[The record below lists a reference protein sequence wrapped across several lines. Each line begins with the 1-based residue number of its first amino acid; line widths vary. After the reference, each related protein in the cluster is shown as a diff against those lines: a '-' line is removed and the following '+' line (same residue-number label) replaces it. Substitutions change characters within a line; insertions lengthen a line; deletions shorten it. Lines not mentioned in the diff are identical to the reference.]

1 MREYLKNKNV
11 QESVVVFLL
20 GVALGAYSL
29 ISFYTARVQT
39 KWIMSPYLFPLL
51 LSAFAVLL
59 SVSLFAEG
67 RYEVSR
73 DRDGETPAKSAPLSY
88 KNVLIVVLMGVAYY
102 VLISLIHFIP
112 ASMVFL
118 AAMIWFLGERRWWM
132 IAAVA
137 IAMPLIL
144 YALFGLGLNVRLP

>member
-1 MREYLKNKNV
+1 MREYLKNKTV
-11 QESVVVFLL
+11 QESIAVFLL
-20 GVALGAYSL
+20 GLALGAYSL

-51 LSAFAVLL
+51 LSVFAILL
-59 SVSLFAEG
+59 SVSLFGEG
-67 RYEVSR
+67 RFEVNQAR
-73 DRDGETPAKSAPLSY
+73 EGAEQAKPAPLKL

-112 ASMVFL
+112 ASMIFL

-137 IAMPLIL
+137 VAMPLVL
-144 YALFGLGLNVRLP
+144 YALFALGLSVRLP

>member
-11 QESVVVFLL
+11 QESIVVFLL
-20 GVALGAYSL
+20 GLALGAYSL

-51 LSAFAVLL
+51 LSVFAVLL
-59 SVSLFAEG
+59 SVSLFGEG
-67 RYEVSR
+67 RYEVSEAR
-73 DRDGETPAKSAPLSY
+73 RGAEQAKPAKL
-88 KNVLIVVLMGVAYY
+88 KLLNVLVVVLMGVAYY

-112 ASMVFL
+112 ASMIFL

-137 IAMPLIL
+137 VVMPLVL
-144 YALFGLGLNVRLP
+144 YALFALGLSVRLP

>member
-51 LSAFAVLL
+51 LSAFSVLL

-73 DRDGETPAKSAPLSY
+73 ERDGETPAKSAPLNY

>member
-20 GVALGAYSL
+20 GMALGAYSL
-29 ISFYTARVQT
+29 ISFHTARVQT

-51 LSAFAVLL
+51 LSVFAVLL

-73 DRDGETPAKSAPLSY
+73 ERAGEAPAKLAPLNY
-88 KNVLIVVLMGVAYY
+88 KNVLIVVLMGVGYY